1 MSLQNEWYIGCESRR
16 LKNRPLAVRLFSTD
30 FVLWRDAEG
39 VAHAAVDR
47 CAHRNAPL
55 SKGSVEAGCL
65 VCPYHGW
72 KYDGA
77 GECRHI
83 PSLAEGRPIPAAA
96 RLLTRSICE
105 QDGYV
110 WLCPGVAPTHAPR
123 AFPHCDAPGWTTFR
137 MRTRFDSNVEACL
150 ENFLDCPHTATV
162 HRGWFRNP
170 DPREMD
176 AVVRKGPDSVE
187 VAFEKEPTTNSFI
200 SRLFYPKHCLLHHTD
215 QFLMPNLSR
224 VDYRFDDRHHFIIT
238 SQASPV
244 DEWTTEVYTVITFCY
259 GRIGWLVRLAFEPMS
274 RHIIQ
279 QDVDILRL
287 QGANLRR
294 FGGADYTHTETD
306 LIALHMQSLR
316 RRAERGETPGTEVN
330 EKRIRLRF

>member
-1 MSLQNEWYIGCESRR
+1 MSLQNEWYIVCESRR
-16 LKNRPLAVRLFSTD
+16 LKDVPIAARLFATD
-30 FVLWRDAEG
+30 FVLWRDTHG

-55 SKGSVEAGCL
+55 SQGSVKAGCL

-72 KYDGA
+72 KYAGS
-77 GECRHI
+77 GECQHI
-83 PSLAEGRPIPAAA
+83 PSLAEGRPIPTAA
-96 RLLTRSICE
+96 RLASRSVCE
-105 QDGYV
+105 QDGFV
-110 WLCPGVAPTHAPR
+110 WLCPGEAPAHAPR
-123 AFPHCDAPGWTTFR
+123 AFPHCDETGWTTFR

-162 HRGWFRNP
+162 HKGWFRNP

-176 AVVRKGPDSVE
+176 AVVRKGPDSVA
-187 VAFEKEPTTNSFI
+187 VSFENEPTTDSFI
-200 SRLFYPKHCLLHHTD
+200 SRLFYPKNCPLTHTD

-238 SQASPV
+238 SQASPI
-244 DEWTTEVYTVITFCY
+244 DEWTTEVSTVITFRY

-279 QDVDILRL
+279 QDVDILKL
-287 QGANLRR
+287 QGSNLRR
-294 FGGADYTHTETD
+294 FDGPAYTHVETD
-306 LIALHMQSLR
+306 LIALHMQALR
-316 RRAERGETPGTEVN
+316 RRAERGEAPGPEIT